1 MSSLWKL
8 KDEFPCTSFCGSS
21 SPGGNKNPPIKG
33 DVLSLTVTMYDLKR
47 AISIFN
53 KAKSDGIAISVSL
66 IWPKSSEGYSQLIY
80 THEIHLIVNS
90 YPENILMVDGIKI
103 RDNTFVGDMQIAL
116 FLNQVR
122 YEMERRKNES
132 SKLKL
137 KSIQLI

>member
-1 MSSLWKL
+1 
-8 KDEFPCTSFCGSS
+8 
-21 SPGGNKNPPIKG
+21 
-33 DVLSLTVTMYDLKR
+33 
-47 AISIFN
+47 
-53 KAKSDGIAISVSL
+53 
-66 IWPKSSEGYSQLIY
+66 
-80 THEIHLIVNS
+80 
-90 YPENILMVDGIKI
+90 MVDGIKI